1 MAKKKMTILD
11 FQKFKDEGRKFAFCT
26 AYDYTTATIVDESD
40 VEIILVGDSLGMI
53 MLGYDTTVP
62 VTVDDMIHHI
72 KPVVKGAPN
81 TFIIGDMPFGSY
93 NVSPEQAI
101 ETANRLTK
109 ETLCDC
115 VKLEGGVNM
124 APTIRRMVDAGI
136 NVMGHIGMTPQTATS
151 FGGFKVQGGTPES
164 ARKLIEDA
172 KALEKAGVFSMVVE
186 CVPSV
191 VAKAMQEEVHVPI
204 LGIGAGPYVD
214 CQVLV
219 TQDLL
224 GMYGDFKPKFVK
236 QFANVRK
243 VMVDGLNKFHEETL
257 SGEFPTP
264 ERPAARF
271 VFRRLPALVAVPAA
285 VAGAGGHHA
294 GGAVAELHELQ
305 RVEVPGD
312 VPALVRLEDDEIVV
326 PDAVEDALPGDGVLG
341 PHQEGGHHV
350 MAQVLAQKPL
360 DGALIGLLGGHGG
373 LQGILGEAGGEVQ
386 RAPAG
391 VLHGRDALND
401 ALGTARHA
409 AGDPLLIAVDR
420 LLAHH
425 HRGIP
430 RLGGQGLD
438 AAILAALLEAGLIA
452 ALVARLV
459 AAHAALQTREGA
471 ALPRGGGLIHRPAE
485 LSGPVLA
492 DGPGPLG

>member
-26 AYDYTTATIVDESD
+26 AYDYTTASIVDESD

-172 KALEKAGVFSMVVE
+172 GYGPYFGHGFGHS
-186 CVPSV
+186 
-191 VAKAMQEEVHVPI
+191 
-204 LGIGAGPYVD
+204 LGIDIHEPPNAAPSNLNPMPEGAVISAEPGIYHPGRFGVRIED
-214 CQVLV
+214 VLV
-219 TQDLL
+219 L
-224 GMYGDFKPKFVK
+224 
-236 QFANVRK
+236 R
-243 VMVDGLNKFHEETL
+243 
-257 SGEFPTP
+257 S
-264 ERPAARF
+264 
-271 VFRRLPALVAVPAA
+271 
-285 VAGAGGHHA
+285 
-294 GGAVAELHELQ
+294 GGA
-305 RVEVPGD
+305 EV
-312 VPALVRLEDDEIVV
+312 IT
-326 PDAVEDALPGDGVLG
+326 
-341 PHQEGGHHV
+341 
-350 MAQVLAQKPL
+350 
-360 DGALIGLLGGHGG
+360 
-373 LQGILGEAGGEVQ
+373 
-386 RAPAG
+386 RAPKELL
-391 VLHGRDALND
+391 VL
-401 ALGTARHA
+401 
-409 AGDPLLIAVDR
+409 
-420 LLAHH
+420 
-425 HRGIP
+425 
-430 RLGGQGLD
+430 
-438 AAILAALLEAGLIA
+438 
-452 ALVARLV
+452 
-459 AAHAALQTREGA
+459 
-471 ALPRGGGLIHRPAE
+471 
-485 LSGPVLA
+485 
-492 DGPGPLG
+492 